1 MAPEP
6 DGRRL
11 GEIAQQIGGKLIG
24 DPEKAVTRPVPA
36 GTSHPEGITFVG
48 GRKYLDRMQDCQVAA
63 VITNEELSGEF
74 DCNVIVVQNPRAAFG
89 AVLHLFARPMNL
101 AQGVHSSAS
110 VSGDAV
116 ISDTV
121 RVGAN
126 AVIEADAHLGE
137 GVQIFPGSYIGQGVR
152 IGAHTVIMPNVTIYP
167 GVQIGE
173 RCLIHAGA
181 VIGSDGFGFEW
192 DGEKRVKIPH
202 IGGVVIGSHVEI
214 GANACIDRAPLEDTV
229 IADGAKLDNL
239 VQIGHGVQV
248 GRHSVIASQ
257 SGLSGS
263 VRLGERC
270 MLGGQV
276 GVADQLSIAD
286 DVVLGGKS
294 AAFQNID
301 QAGIYFGV
309 PARPVAENHR
319 ITAMLPKLPDLSRRV
334 RRLERQ
340 IELNDE
346 SQDTEV

>member
-11 GEIAQQIGGKLIG
+11 GEIAGKIGGKLIG
-24 DPEKAVTRPVPA
+24 DPDAVIARPVAA
-36 GTSHPEGITFVG
+36 GTSDPDAITFVG
-48 GRKYLDRMQDCQVAA
+48 AKKYAERMEGCRVAA
-63 VITNEELSGEF
+63 VITTEELSSAF
-74 DCNVIVVQNPRAAFG
+74 DCGVIVVSNPRAAFG
-89 AVLHLFARPMNL
+89 MALSLFARPMRL
-101 AQGVHSSAS
+101 SEGVHSSAT

-116 ISDTV
+116 LSDSV
-121 RVGAN
+121 RIGAN
-126 AVIEADAHLGE
+126 AVIEADVHLGE
-137 GVQIFPGSYIGQGVR
+137 GVQIYPGCYIAQGVR
-152 IGAHTVIMPNVTIYP
+152 IGPRTTLMPNVTLYA
-167 GVQIGE
+167 GVRVGE

-192 DGEKRVKIPH
+192 DGQQRIKIPH
-202 IGGVVIGSHVEI
+202 IGGVVIGNDVEI

-248 GRHSVIASQ
+248 GQHTVIASQ

-276 GVADQLSIAD
+276 GIADQLTIGD
-286 DVVLGGKS
+286 DVILGGKS
-294 AAFQNID
+294 AAFQNISKP
-301 QAGIYFGV
+301 GIYFGV
-309 PARPVAENHR
+309 PARPVAENQR
-319 ITAMLPKLPDLSRRV
+319 ITAMLPKLPELSRRI